1 MLILSRKVNES
12 IIIGDDIEI
21 RITRVDGDTVKIGI
35 NAPRSVPIVRKELV
49 DQIRQTNREAA
60 VTAGAPEAEALRKL
74 RLAGLA
80 GTLAAKKNTV
90 SDAASGAARPAA
102 AP

>member
-12 IIIGDDIEI
+12 IVIGDDIEI

-49 DQIRQTNREAA
+49 DQIRQTNRESAVSTAA
-60 VTAGAPEAEALRKL
+60 ETAGVARPSGLS
-74 RLAGLA
+74 GLA
-80 GTLAAKKNTV
+80 GALAARKKPV
-90 SDAASGAARPAA
+90 SETASGTPRPAA
-102 AP
+102 LP

>member
-12 IIIGDDIEI
+12 IVIGDNIEI

-35 NAPRSVPIVRKELV
+35 TAPREVPIVRKELF

-60 VTAGAPEAEALRKL
+60 VVATAPESQALRKL
-74 RLAGLA
+74 SGLA
-80 GTLAAKKNTV
+80 GALASKNKNLNEAAG
-90 SDAASGAARPAA
+90 DARSAAISK
-102 AP
+102 

>member
-12 IIIGDDIEI
+12 IIIGDDVEI

-60 VTAGAPEAEALRKL
+60 VTTTAPGAEAVRKVGL
-74 RLAGLA
+74 TGLA
-80 GTLAAKKNTV
+80 GALAAKKNPV
-90 SDAASGAARPAA
+90 SENTPGAPRSAAVK
-102 AP
+102 

>member
-60 VTAGAPEAEALRKL
+60 VTATAPEAAALRKL
-74 RLAGLA
+74 SLTGLA
-80 GTLAAKKNTV
+80 GTLAAKKNPV
-90 SDAASGAARPAA
+90 SETTPGAPRPAA
-102 AP
+102 VK